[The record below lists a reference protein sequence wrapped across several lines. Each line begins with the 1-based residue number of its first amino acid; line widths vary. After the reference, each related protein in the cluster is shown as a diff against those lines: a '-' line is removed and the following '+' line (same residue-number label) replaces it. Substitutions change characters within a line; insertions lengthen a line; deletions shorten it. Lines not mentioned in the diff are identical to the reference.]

1 MTLSRG
7 CAVKRRRER
16 NMTDE
21 DREGSVGGFL
31 SFLFKKFLIILR

>member
-7 CAVKRRRER
+7 CAVKRRER

-31 SFLFKKFLIILR
+31 SFLFKKILIILK